1 MEPVER
7 PQRLRLE
14 IGGAV
19 QGVGFRPFVY
29 RLARDLDLNGWVLND
44 SRGVFIEVEGERSRL
59 ERFRERL
66 AVEKPPR
73 AVVLSIDSEWL
84 SPVSFSD
91 FVIRS
96 SDEAGAPTAVI
107 LPDVATCSDCLAEV
121 LDSSDRRYR
130 YPFTN
135 CTNCGPRFTIV
146 EALPY
151 DRPNTTMRRFEL
163 CPQCRG
169 EYEEPLDRRFH
180 AQPNACPVCGP
191 RLTLSDGRGK
201 TVAEGDEAL
210 IDAVRELERG
220 RIVALKGIGGFLLL
234 VDATNGSAIAT
245 LRRRKQRYEKPLA
258 LMVRDLEQ
266 AADLC
271 RLEAGTAELLSSPEA
286 PIVLLER
293 LEGATIA
300 EEVAPGNPCLGIML
314 PYSPLHHLLL
324 QEFGSPLVATSGN
337 LSDEP
342 ICIDNREALERLGE
356 IADSFLLHDRPI
368 ARHVDDSVMQLVEGR
383 PQPLRRARGW
393 APLPVVLEHPI
404 PTILAVGGHL
414 KNTAA
419 LSVDDRVFLSQHIGD
434 METPQAHAAFERVIA
449 DFLGLYEA
457 SPVALARDLHPDYP
471 SSQWVERLAG
481 VAEGWEASLCGL
493 PVISVQHHH
502 AHLAACLAEHGRDG
516 EALGVTWDG
525 TGYGPDGTVW
535 GGEFLVGNATEY
547 GRFAALRSFRL
558 PGGEAA
564 VREPR
569 RSALAVLWEIW
580 GEQVLDRKELAPLGS
595 FTSRELRPLE
605 QMLVRGLHSP
615 RTTSAGRLFDAV
627 ASLLDLRQRV
637 AFEGQA
643 AMALEFISDRH
654 ERGAYPLP
662 LRRSRSE
669 EANDGPLP
677 ERPRHVLDWQPLVEE
692 LLSDSRRGVGAGIIA
707 ARFHNGLVEGIVR
720 VAEEAGQRQIALT
733 GGCFQNRL
741 LSEQT
746 MSRLAAAGFEV
757 LVHRQVPANDG
768 GLSLG
773 QITVAAAR
781 LEAAGI

>member
-1 MEPVER
+1 VEEA
-7 PQRLRLE
+7 QRLRLE

-29 RLARDLDLNGWVLND
+29 RLARALDLTGWVLND

-59 ERFRERL
+59 ESFRERL
-66 AVEKPPR
+66 ADEKPPR
-73 AVVLSIDSEWL
+73 AVVLSVSSEWL
-84 SPVSFSD
+84 SPASFSD

-121 LDSSDRRYR
+121 LDSADRRYR

-163 CPQCRG
+163 CPECRS
-169 EYEEPLDRRFH
+169 EYDEPLDRRFH
-180 AQPNACPVCGP
+180 AQPNACPACGP
-191 RLTLSDGRGK
+191 RLALCDSRGK
-201 TVAEGDEAL
+201 IVGEGNEAL
-210 IDAVRELERG
+210 TGAVRQLEGG

-234 VDATNGSAIAT
+234 VDATNGPAVAT

-258 LMVRDLEQ
+258 LMVRDLQQ

-271 RLEAGTAELLSSPEA
+271 RLEAETTEVLSSPEA

-293 LEGATIA
+293 LEGGTVA
-300 EEVAPGNPCLGIML
+300 EEVAPGNPYLGIML

-324 QEFGSPLVATSGN
+324 QECGSPLVATSGN

-342 ICIDNREALERLGE
+342 ICIDNREALERLGG

-368 ARHVDDSVMQLVEGR
+368 ARHVDDSVLHLVEGR
-383 PQPLRRARGW
+383 SQPLRRARGW
-393 APLPVVLEHPI
+393 APLPVVLAHSI

-419 LSVDDRVFLSQHIGD
+419 LSLDDKVFLSQHIGD

-449 DFLGLYEA
+449 DFLGLYDA

-471 SSQWVERLAG
+471 SSQWVERLAE
-481 VAEGWEASLCGL
+481 VEEGWEASLSGL
-493 PVISVQHHH
+493 PVITVQHHH
-502 AHLAACLAEHGRDG
+502 AHLAACLAEHGCDG

-525 TGYGPDGTVW
+525 TGYGPDSTVW
-535 GGEFLVGNATEY
+535 GGEFLVGNAGGY
-547 GRFAALRSFRL
+547 GRVATLRSFRL

-564 VREPR
+564 VKEPR

-580 GEQVLDRKELAPLGS
+580 GEQVLDREELTPVGS
-595 FTSRELRPLE
+595 FTSGELRLLAR
-605 QMLVRGLHSP
+605 MLARGLHSP

-627 ASLLDLRQRV
+627 ASLLDLRHRV

-643 AMALEFISDRH
+643 AMALEFICDRD

-662 LRRSRSE
+662 LCQNPSE
-669 EANDGPLP
+669 EANGSRNP
-677 ERPRHVLDWQPLVEE
+677 ERARYVLDWQPLLEE
-692 LLSDSRRGVGAGIIA
+692 LLADSRRGVGAGIIA
-707 ARFHNGLVEGIVR
+707 ARFHNALVEGIVR
-720 VAEEAGQRQIALT
+720 VAEEAGQRQVALT

-741 LSEQT
+741 LSERA

-781 LEAAGI
+781 LETGRI

>member
-1 MEPVER
+1 MEPVEK

-29 RLARDLDLNGWVLND
+29 RLARDLDLTGWVLND
-44 SRGVFIEVEGERSRL
+44 SRGAFIEVEGERSRL
-59 ERFRERL
+59 EDFRERL
-66 AVEKPPR
+66 AAEKPPR

-84 SPVSFSD
+84 SPASFSD

-121 LDSSDRRYR
+121 LSPADRRYR

-163 CPQCRG
+163 CPECRG

-191 RLTLSDGRGK
+191 RLTLSDSRGE
-201 TVAEGDEAL
+201 TIAEENEAL
-210 IDAVRELERG
+210 IGAVRELEGG
-220 RIVALKGIGGFLLL
+220 RTVALKGIGGFLLL

-245 LRRRKQRYEKPLA
+245 LRQRKQRYEKPLA

-271 RLEAGTAELLSSPEA
+271 QLEAGTAELLSSPEA

-300 EEVAPGNPCLGIML
+300 KEVAPGNPYLGIML

-342 ICIDNREALERLGE
+342 ICIDNREALERLGK

-368 ARHVDDSVMQLVEGR
+368 ARHVDDSVLHLVEGR

-393 APLPVVLEHPI
+393 APLPVVLEHSI

-419 LSVDDRVFLSQHIGD
+419 LSVDDKVFLSQHIGD
-434 METPQAHAAFERVIA
+434 METPQAHVAFERVIA
-449 DFLGLYEA
+449 DFLGLYDA

-471 SSQWVERLAG
+471 SSQWIERLAG
-481 VAEGWEASLCGL
+481 VEEGWEASLCGL
-493 PVISVQHHH
+493 PVFSVQHHH
-502 AHLAACLAEHGRDG
+502 AHLAACLAEHGFDG

-535 GGEFLVGNATEY
+535 GGEFLVGNAAGY
-547 GRFAALRSFRL
+547 GRLAALRSFRL

-564 VREPR
+564 VKEPR

-580 GEQVLDRKELAPLGS
+580 GEQALDREELAPIGS
-595 FTSRELRPLE
+595 FTPGELRPLAG
-605 QMLVRGLHSP
+605 MLARGLRSP

-627 ASLLDLRQRV
+627 ASLLDLRHRV

-643 AMALEFISDRH
+643 AMALEFISDRD
-654 ERGAYPLP
+654 EQGAYPLP
-662 LRRSRSE
+662 LRQNRWE
-669 EANDGPLP
+669 EANRGPLS
-677 ERPRHVLDWQPLVEE
+677 ERAQHVLDWQPLLEE
-692 LLSDSRRGVGAGIIA
+692 LLADSRRGVGAGIIA
-707 ARFHNGLVEGIVR
+707 ARFHNALVEGIVR
-720 VAEEAGQRQIALT
+720 VAEEAGQRQVALT

-741 LSEQT
+741 LSEQAL
-746 MSRLAAAGFEV
+746 SRLAAAGFEV

-781 LEAAGI
+781 LEAGGI